1 MNDLIQ
7 SFEYSFN
14 AEPVNEL
21 LNDISDTAFDALI
34 DSDAINGIPV
44 LGFLNS
50 VRKINNSIQDYML
63 AKKMYKFLY
72 NTSNLSIAEKAGFVV
87 DLEEVSHE
95 RAFETLFLLI
105 DRIDNVNKIGI
116 LTNLIRSRVWGHIS
130 IEDFVRLTIVLERI
144 PYPDLKYIKN
154 YLENCDEPGV
164 TEMLNAAGILYAS
177 VVGNDSQYKLNSIG
191 EKFLKY
197 GLDYEF
203 DMHGSYI
210 QTVNAAISWEDID
223 EITKG

>member
-7 SFEYSFN
+7 SFEYSFK

-72 NTSNLSIAEKAGFVV
+72 NTSNLSKA
-87 DLEEVSHE
+87 
-95 RAFETLFLLI
+95 
-105 DRIDNVNKIGI
+105 
-116 LTNLIRSRVWGHIS
+116 
-130 IEDFVRLTIVLERI
+130 
-144 PYPDLKYIKN
+144 
-154 YLENCDEPGV
+154 
-164 TEMLNAAGILYAS
+164 
-177 VVGNDSQYKLNSIG
+177 
-191 EKFLKY
+191 
-197 GLDYEF
+197 
-203 DMHGSYI
+203 
-210 QTVNAAISWEDID
+210 
-223 EITKG
+223 